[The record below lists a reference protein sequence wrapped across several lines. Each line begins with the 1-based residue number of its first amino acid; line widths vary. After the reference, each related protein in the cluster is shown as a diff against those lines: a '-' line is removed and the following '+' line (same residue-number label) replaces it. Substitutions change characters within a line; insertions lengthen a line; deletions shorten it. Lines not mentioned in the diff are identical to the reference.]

1 VALSANH
8 EIEIKLPIPSAE
20 QGRNLLRQAGF
31 SVVVDRVF
39 ETNIVF
45 DFPDQRFRRERKLL
59 RLRCA
64 GARSV
69 LTYKGTPEE
78 GPLKSREEIELE
90 ASDPRQAKLLF
101 ERLGLQQAFV
111 YEKYRTEYQRAG
123 AGAMVMLDETPIG
136 DFLEIEGTPEEI
148 ASTAG
153 QMGFGPNRYINS
165 SYGTLYRDWCRERK
179 LEPSNMTFNVHPNG
193 PPERNTKA

>member
-1 VALSANH
+1 MALSANH
-8 EIEIKLPIPSAE
+8 EIEIKLRIPSA
-20 QGRNLLRQAGF
+20 QAGRNLLREAGF
-31 SVVVDRVF
+31 QVVADRVF
-39 ETNIVF
+39 ETNMVF

-64 GARSV
+64 GGRSV

-90 ASDPRQAKLLF
+90 ASDPRQAELLF
-101 ERLGLQQAFV
+101 ERLGLQRVFV
-111 YEKYRTEYQRAG
+111 YEKYRTEYRRPG
-123 AGAMVMLDETPIG
+123 AGAIVMLDETPIG

-148 ASTAG
+148 VSTAV
-153 QMGFGPNRYINS
+153 QLGFSPDQYINS
-165 SYGTLYRDWCRERK
+165 SYGTLYRNWCRELN
-179 LEPSNMTFNVHPNG
+179 LEPSNMTFNVHPDG